1 MRQFFGVIGRA
12 ANIGHSAG
20 TYTLD
25 GFQTDFPQF
34 FHKVTGE
41 DGREETVPFLPV
53 SVLEGLIARANAAIQ
68 PDKWL
73 DGWRY
78 ACGLYTAHYATLYL
92 GEPPMN
98 FIRGTVKGGKIPFG
112 ANALDVAARLGSKA
126 KQYEGKEI
134 VFGFRPEAIE
144 LGKKVD
150 VYAIQALVELT
161 EMLGDNTNVY
171 ITAGEEKAILK
182 VDPHDTPEIDSEIT
196 FSIPFGDVYLFDG
209 ETENVI
215 ETTK

>member
-92 GEPPMN
+92 RSYQEAPRTAAQAAAAGSVSGVVRRAQLGDSSVEYDTEAVTKALAQWGD
-98 FIRGTVKGGKIPFG
+98 F
-112 ANALDVAARLGSKA
+112 NATSYGQQLATRARLVGM
-126 KQYEGKEI
+126 G
-134 VFGFRPEAIE
+134 GM
-144 LGKKVD
+144 
-150 VYAIQALVELT
+150 T
-161 EMLGDNTNVY
+161 
-171 ITAGEEKAILK
+171 
-182 VDPHDTPEIDSEIT
+182 
-196 FSIPFGDVYLFDG
+196 
-209 ETENVI
+209 VI
-215 ETTK
+215 